1 MKALFDTLLV
11 MILGLNLFALGSGR
25 IVSVVRL
32 VALQGLLLGIL
43 PLLMEAHIS
52 AAAITASLVAV
63 LLKGVV
69 IPVMMLRAMR
79 DVDIRREMEPLIG
92 FLPSMLLGAVG
103 TALALLLSS
112 SLPLAPQHSATLLVP
127 SALATIFTGF
137 ILLTA
142 RLKAISQVMGYLVL
156 ENGIYI
162 FGLLLV
168 GSIPLVVELGMLL
181 DLFVA
186 IFIVCIIVNH
196 IQQAFSTLDTR
207 HLAALKD

>member
-1 MKALFDTLLV
+1 MNSLLDALIVTV
-11 MILGLNLFALGSGR
+11 LGLNLFVLGTSR
-25 IVSVVRL
+25 IVTVVKL
-32 VALQGLLLGIL
+32 VSLQGLLLGVM
-43 PLLMEAHIS
+43 PLLMGNPATAAAIGAS
-52 AAAITASLVAV
+52 AAAI

-69 IPVMMLRAMR
+69 IPVMLLRAMR
-79 DVDIRREMEPLIG
+79 DAQIRHEIEPLIG
-92 FLPSMLLGAVG
+92 FLPSMLLGAAG
-103 TALALLLSS
+103 TGLALLLSS
-112 SLPLAPQHSATLLVP
+112 SLPLAEAHSATLLVP
-127 SALATIFTGF
+127 AALATIFTGF

-168 GSIPLVVELGMLL
+168 GAMPLVVELGMLL
-181 DLFVA
+181 DLFAA